1 MEISVYSNSLEEIMQ
16 SSHEP
21 KNFQQIMLMCLGFFG
36 IQFGWALQMNNMSA
50 IYMRL
55 GAEESKIALLWLAAP
70 VTGLLVQPLVG
81 YFSDR
86 TWCKLG
92 RRRPYFLGGAIFS
105 TIALFLMPQASAIWM
120 AVIALWILDTSVNV
134 SMEPFRAFVGDIL
147 PEEQRKTGYAM
158 QSVMIGAG
166 AVIASFLPQ
175 ILTALGVSTEAPI
188 GHIPNTV
195 KYSFFI
201 GALVLFTAVYITVHS
216 TPEYPPQDMEE
227 FKKLQSQRGS
237 LSKTLSEMWQAF
249 STMPSTM
256 RRLAVVQFFTW
267 AAFMI
272 MWVYFTPGIAS
283 GVFHAAPGTA
293 DFEAAANW
301 GSSCFGIYNGVAFV
315 FSFALLWLTTKFSA
329 KYIHIVCLTIGAIGL
344 GSLGLTL
351 FGFTFTKMGL
361 IFPMVCIGIAWSSIL
376 SMPYALLSNSLPAE
390 KMGFYMGVFN
400 FFIVIPQICVNLFF
414 GPIMKN
420 LLGGSA
426 IAAVGLGGV
435 SLFIAAFATF
445 FVHDKTLIKKAN

>member
-1 MEISVYSNSLEEIMQ
+1 MQ
-16 SSHEP
+16 TDRPS
-21 KNFQQIMLMCLGFFG
+21 KTFLQIMFMCLGFFG
-36 IQFGWALQMNNMSA
+36 IQFGWALQMGNMSA
-50 IYMRL
+50 IYSRL
-55 GAEESKIALLWLAAP
+55 GASEDQIPLLWLAAP

-86 TWCKLG
+86 TWCRLG

-105 TIALFLMPQASAIWM
+105 MIALFLMPQASAIWM

-147 PEEQRKTGYAM
+147 PEPQRKTGYAM

-175 ILTALGVSTEAPI
+175 ILTSLGVSTEAPM

-195 KYSFFI
+195 KYSFYI
-201 GALVLFTAVYITVHS
+201 GAVVLIVAILATIKT
-216 TPEYPPQDMEE
+216 TPEYPPADMEE
-227 FKKLQSQRGS
+227 FKKLQRQSVSFVETVR
-237 LSKTLSEMWQAF
+237 EMVRAF
-249 STMPSTM
+249 VTMPRTM

-267 AAFMI
+267 AAFMV

-283 GVFHAAPGTA
+283 GVFHAVPGT
-293 DFEAAANW
+293 EAYEMAANW

-315 FSFALLWLTTKFSA
+315 FAFVLLWLTTKFSA
-329 KYIHIVCLTIGAIGL
+329 KAIHIACLTIGGVGL

-351 FGFTFTKMGL
+351 FGLEFSKMGL

-376 SMPYALLSNSLPAE
+376 SMPYAMLSNALPAE

-414 GPIMKN
+414 GPFMKH
-420 LLGGSA
+420 LLNGSA
-426 IAAVGLGGV
+426 IAAVGVGGI
-435 SLFIAAFATF
+435 SLLVAAAFTF
-445 FVHDKTLIKKAN
+445 WVKERQPVQE

>member
-1 MEISVYSNSLEEIMQ
+1 MQ
-16 SSHEP
+16 TDRPS
-21 KNFQQIMLMCLGFFG
+21 KTFLQIMFMCLGFFG
-36 IQFGWALQMNNMSA
+36 IQFGWALQMGNMSA
-50 IYMRL
+50 IYSRL
-55 GAEESKIALLWLAAP
+55 GASEDQIPLLWLAAP

-86 TWCKLG
+86 TWCRLG

-105 TIALFLMPQASAIWM
+105 MIALFLMPQASAIWM

-147 PEEQRKTGYAM
+147 PEPQRKTGYAM

-175 ILTALGVSTEAPI
+175 ILTSLGVSTEAPL

-195 KYSFFI
+195 KYSFYI
-201 GALVLFTAVYITVHS
+201 GAVVLIVAILATIKT
-216 TPEYPPQDMEE
+216 TPEYPPADMEE
-227 FKKLQSQRGS
+227 FKKLQRQSVSFVETVR
-237 LSKTLSEMWQAF
+237 EMVRAF
-249 STMPSTM
+249 VTMPRTM

-267 AAFMI
+267 AAFMV

-283 GVFHAAPGTA
+283 GVFHAVPGT
-293 DFEAAANW
+293 EAYEMAANW

-315 FSFALLWLTTKFSA
+315 FAFVLLWLTTKFSA
-329 KYIHIVCLTIGAIGL
+329 KAIHIACLTIGGVGL

-351 FGFTFTKMGL
+351 FGLEFSKMGL

-376 SMPYALLSNSLPAE
+376 SMPYAMLSNALPAE

-414 GPIMKN
+414 GPFMKH
-420 LLGGSA
+420 LLNGSA
-426 IAAVGLGGV
+426 IAAVGVGGI
-435 SLFIAAFATF
+435 SLLVAAAFTF
-445 FVHDKTLIKKAN
+445 WVKERHPVQE

>member
-1 MEISVYSNSLEEIMQ
+1 MDGQ
-16 SSHEP
+16 HEQ
-21 KNFQQIMLMCLGFFG
+21 KTFKQIMLMCLGFFG
-36 IQFGWALQMNNMSA
+36 IQFGWALQMGNMSA
-50 IYMRL
+50 IYSRL
-55 GAEESKIALLWLAAP
+55 GASEAQIPLLWLAAP

-86 TWCKLG
+86 TWCRLG
-92 RRRPYFLGGAIFS
+92 RRRPYFLGGAVFS
-105 TIALFLMPQASAIWM
+105 AFALFLMPQASAIWM
-120 AVIALWILDTSVNV
+120 AVIALWILDTAVNV

-147 PEEQRKTGYAM
+147 PENQRKTGYAM

-175 ILTALGVSTEAPI
+175 ILAWAGVSTEAPL

-195 KYSFFI
+195 KYSFYT
-201 GALVLFTAVYITVHS
+201 GAVVLLAAILTTVKT
-216 TPEYPPQDMEE
+216 TPEYPPQDMQA
-227 FKKLQSQRGS
+227 FKNLQRQAVS
-237 LSKTLSEMWQAF
+237 LRKTLAEMARAF
-249 STMPSTM
+249 ITMPQTM

-283 GVFHAAPGTA
+283 AVFHAVPGTA
-293 DFEAAANW
+293 AYETAANW
-301 GSSCFGIYNGVAFV
+301 GSSCFGIYNGVAFG
-315 FSFALLWLTTKFSA
+315 FAFALLWLTTKFSA
-329 KYIHIVCLTIGAIGL
+329 KYIHIVCLTVGAVGL

-351 FGFTFTKMGL
+351 FGVQFSQTGL
-361 IFPMVCIGIAWSSIL
+361 IFPMVCVGVAWSSLL
-376 SMPYALLSNSLPAE
+376 SMPYALLANSLPAE

-414 GPIMKN
+414 GPVMKH

-426 IAAVGLGGV
+426 IAAVGVGGL
-435 SLFIAAFATF
+435 SLLLAAVFTF
-445 FVHDKTLIKKAN
+445 FVQDNTLKQKA

>member
-1 MEISVYSNSLEEIMQ
+1 
-16 SSHEP
+16 
-21 KNFQQIMLMCLGFFG
+21 MCLGFFG
-36 IQFGWALQMNNMSA
+36 IQFGWALQMGNMSA
-50 IYMRL
+50 IYSRL
-55 GAEESKIALLWLAAP
+55 GASEDQIPMLWLAAP

-86 TWCKLG
+86 TWCRLG

-105 TIALFLMPQASAIWM
+105 MFALFLMPQASAIWM

-147 PEEQRKTGYAM
+147 PEGQRKTGYAM

-175 ILTALGVSTEAPI
+175 ILTACGVSTEAPL

-195 KYSFFI
+195 KYSFYI
-201 GALVLFTAVYITVHS
+201 GAVVLIVAILATIKT
-216 TPEYPPQDMEE
+216 TPEYPPADMEE
-227 FKKLQSQRGS
+227 FNKLKKQTFNPF
-237 LSKTLSEMWQAF
+237 KTVQEMFRAF
-249 STMPSTM
+249 ITMPVTM

-267 AAFMI
+267 AAFMV

-283 GVFHAAPGTA
+283 GVFHAAPGTPA
-293 DFEAAANW
+293 YETAANW

-315 FSFALLWLTTKFSA
+315 FAFALLWLTTKFSA
-329 KYIHIVCLTIGAIGL
+329 KAIHIVCLTVGGLGL

-351 FGFTFTKMGL
+351 LGVQFTQMGL

-376 SMPYALLSNSLPAE
+376 SMPYAMLSNALPAD

-414 GPIMKN
+414 GPFMKHV
-420 LLGGSA
+420 LGGSA
-426 IAAVGLGGV
+426 IAAVGVGGLF
-435 SLFIAAFATF
+435 LFIAAVFTLR
-445 FVHDKTLIKKAN
+445 VHDRQTQE

>member
-1 MEISVYSNSLEEIMQ
+1 M
-16 SSHEP
+16 
-21 KNFQQIMLMCLGFFG
+21 G
-36 IQFGWALQMNNMSA
+36 NMSA
-50 IYMRL
+50 IYSRL
-55 GAEESKIALLWLAAP
+55 GAREDQIPLLWLAAP

-86 TWCKLG
+86 TWCRLG

-105 TIALFLMPQASAIWM
+105 VIALILMPQASAVWM
-120 AVIALWILDTSVNV
+120 AVIALWVLDTSVNV

-175 ILTALGVSTEAPI
+175 ILTSLGVSTEAPL
-188 GHIPNTV
+188 GHIPATV
-195 KYSFFI
+195 RYSFYI
-201 GALVLFTAVYITVHS
+201 GAAVLLAAILATIKT
-216 TPEYPPQDMEE
+216 TPEYPPADMEAFKQLQKQTVS
-227 FKKLQSQRGS
+227 FKK
-237 LSKTLSEMWQAF
+237 TLHEMYSAMM
-249 STMPSTM
+249 TMPSTM

-267 AAFMI
+267 AAFMV

-283 GVFHAAPGTA
+283 GVFHAVPGTP
-293 DFEAAANW
+293 EYETAANW

-315 FSFALLWLTTKFSA
+315 FAFALLWLTTKFSA
-329 KYIHIVCLTIGAIGL
+329 KMIHIVCLVIGGLGL

-351 FGFTFTKMGL
+351 VGVEFSKMGL
-361 IFPMVCIGIAWSSIL
+361 IIPMVCIGIAWSSIL
-376 SMPYALLSNSLPAE
+376 SMPYAMLSNALPAE

-414 GPIMKN
+414 GPIMKHC
-420 LLGGSA
+420 LGGSA
-426 IAAVGLGGV
+426 IAAVGVGGL
-435 SLFIAAFATF
+435 SLLVAAAFTCW
-445 FVHDKTLIKKAN
+445 VRDQKAIQE

>member
-1 MEISVYSNSLEEIMQ
+1 MQ
-16 SSHEP
+16 TDRPS
-21 KNFQQIMLMCLGFFG
+21 KTFLQIMFMCLGFFG
-36 IQFGWALQMNNMSA
+36 IQFGWALQMGNMSA
-50 IYMRL
+50 IYSRL
-55 GAEESKIALLWLAAP
+55 GASEDQIPLLWLAAP

-86 TWCKLG
+86 TWCRLG

-105 TIALFLMPQASAIWM
+105 MIALFLMPQASAIWM

-147 PEEQRKTGYAM
+147 PEPQRKTGYAM

-175 ILTALGVSTEAPI
+175 ILTSLGVSTEAPL

-195 KYSFFI
+195 KYSFYI
-201 GALVLFTAVYITVHS
+201 GAVVLIVAILATIKT
-216 TPEYPPQDMEE
+216 TPEYPPADMEE
-227 FKKLQSQRGS
+227 FKKLQRQSVSFVETVR
-237 LSKTLSEMWQAF
+237 EMVRAF
-249 STMPSTM
+249 VTMPRTM

-267 AAFMI
+267 AAFMV

-283 GVFHAAPGTA
+283 GVFHAVPGT
-293 DFEAAANW
+293 EAYEMAANW

-315 FSFALLWLTTKFSA
+315 FAFVLLWLTTKFSA
-329 KYIHIVCLTIGAIGL
+329 KAIHIACLTIGGVGL

-351 FGFTFTKMGL
+351 FGLEFSKMGL
-361 IFPMVCIGIAWSSIL
+361 ILPMVGIGIAWSSIL
-376 SMPYALLSNSLPAE
+376 SMPYAMLSNALPAE

-414 GPIMKN
+414 GPFMKH
-420 LLGGSA
+420 LLNGSA
-426 IAAVGLGGV
+426 IAAVGVGGI
-435 SLFIAAFATF
+435 SLFIAAAFTF
-445 FVHDKTLIKKAN
+445 WVKERQPVQE

>member
-1 MEISVYSNSLEEIMQ
+1 MQ
-16 SSHEP
+16 QTYEH
-21 KNFQQIMLMCLGFFG
+21 KNWQQIMLMCLGFFG

-50 IYMRL
+50 IYLRL

-70 VTGLLVQPLVG
+70 VTGLLVQPIVG

-120 AVIALWILDTSVNV
+120 AVIALWVLDTSVNV

-147 PEEQRKTGYAM
+147 PEDQRKTGYAM

-175 ILTALGVSTEAPI
+175 ILTSLGVSTQAPI

-195 KYSFFI
+195 KYSFYI
-201 GALVLFTAVYITVHS
+201 GAVVLMTAIWITVKT
-216 TPEYPPQDMEE
+216 TPEYPPHDMEA
-227 FKKLQSQRGS
+227 FKKLQQQRGS
-237 LSKTLSEMWQAF
+237 LTKTLHEMWQAF
-249 STMPSTM
+249 VTMPSTM

-267 AAFMI
+267 AALMI

-293 DFEAAANW
+293 AFEEAANW
-301 GSSCFGIYNGVAFV
+301 GSSCFGIYNGVAFA

-329 KYIHIVCLTIGAIGL
+329 KYIHIVCLIIGAIGL

-351 FGFTFTKMGL
+351 LGIHFTKMGL
-361 IFPMVCIGIAWSSIL
+361 IFPMVCVGIAWSSIL

-400 FFIVIPQICVNLFF
+400 FFIVIPQICVNLLF
-414 GPIMKN
+414 GPFMKYVLAGN
-420 LLGGSA
+420 A
-426 IAAVGLGGV
+426 MTAVGVGGA
-435 SLFIAAFATF
+435 SLLAAAFFTF
-445 FVHDKTLIKKAN
+445 FVKDNMIKKA

>member
-1 MEISVYSNSLEEIMQ
+1 MHTERP
-16 SSHEP
+16 P
-21 KNFQQIMLMCLGFFG
+21 KTFLQIMYMCLGFFG
-36 IQFGWALQMNNMSA
+36 IQFGWALQMGNMSA
-50 IYMRL
+50 IYSRL
-55 GAEESKIALLWLAAP
+55 GAREDQIPLLWLAAP

-86 TWCKLG
+86 TWCRLG

-105 TIALFLMPQASAIWM
+105 MIALFLMPQASAIWM
-120 AVIALWILDTSVNV
+120 AVIALWVLDTSVNV

-147 PEEQRKTGYAM
+147 PENQRKTGYAM

-175 ILTALGVSTEAPI
+175 ILTSLGVSTEAPL

-195 KYSFFI
+195 KHSFYI
-201 GALVLFTAVYITVHS
+201 GAFVLVAAILATIKT
-216 TPEYPPQDMEE
+216 TPEYPPANMEE
-227 FKKLQSQRGS
+227 FKKLQKQTVS
-237 LSKTLSEMWQAF
+237 LKKTLGEMWRAF
-249 STMPSTM
+249 VTMPSTM
-256 RRLAVVQFFTW
+256 RRLAAVQFFTW
-267 AAFMI
+267 AAFMV

-283 GVFHAAPGTA
+283 GVFHAAPGTPA
-293 DFEAAANW
+293 YETAANW

-315 FSFALLWLTTKFSA
+315 FAFALLWLTTKFSA
-329 KYIHIVCLTIGAIGL
+329 KAIHIVCLTIGGVGL

-351 FGFTFTKMGL
+351 FGLEFTKMGL

-376 SMPYALLSNSLPAE
+376 SMPYAMLSNALPAE

-414 GPIMKN
+414 GPFMKHF
-420 LLGGSA
+420 LGGSA
-426 IAAVGLGGV
+426 IAAVGVGGI
-435 SLFIAAFATF
+435 SLFIAAAFTF
-445 FVHDKTLIKKAN
+445 WVRERQAARE

>member
-1 MEISVYSNSLEEIMQ
+1 MQ
-16 SSHEP
+16 TDRPS
-21 KNFQQIMLMCLGFFG
+21 KTFLQIMFMCLGFFG
-36 IQFGWALQMNNMSA
+36 IQFGWALQMGNMSA
-50 IYMRL
+50 IYSRL
-55 GAEESKIALLWLAAP
+55 GASEDQIPLLWLAAP

-86 TWCKLG
+86 TWCRLG

-105 TIALFLMPQASAIWM
+105 MIALFLMPQASAIWM

-147 PEEQRKTGYAM
+147 PEPQRKTGYAM

-175 ILTALGVSTEAPI
+175 ILTSLGVSTEAPL

-195 KYSFFI
+195 KYSFYI
-201 GALVLFTAVYITVHS
+201 GAVVLIVAILATIKT
-216 TPEYPPQDMEE
+216 TPEYPPADMEE
-227 FKKLQSQRGS
+227 FKKLQRQSVSFVETVR
-237 LSKTLSEMWQAF
+237 EMVRAF
-249 STMPSTM
+249 VTMPSTM

-267 AAFMI
+267 AAFMV

-283 GVFHAAPGTA
+283 GVFHAVPGT
-293 DFEAAANW
+293 EAYEMAANW

-315 FSFALLWLTTKFSA
+315 FAFVLLWLTTKFSA
-329 KYIHIVCLTIGAIGL
+329 KAIHIACLTIGGVGL

-351 FGFTFTKMGL
+351 FGLEFSKMGL

-376 SMPYALLSNSLPAE
+376 SMPYAMLSNALPAE

-414 GPIMKN
+414 GPFMKH
-420 LLGGSA
+420 LLNGSA
-426 IAAVGLGGV
+426 IAAVGVGGI
-435 SLFIAAFATF
+435 SLLIAAAFTF
-445 FVHDKTLIKKAN
+445 WVKERQPVQE

>member
-1 MEISVYSNSLEEIMQ
+1 MDGR
-16 SSHEP
+16 HEQ
-21 KNFQQIMLMCLGFFG
+21 KTFTQIMLMCLGFFG
-36 IQFGWALQMNNMSA
+36 IQFGWALQMGNMSA
-50 IYMRL
+50 IYSRL
-55 GAEESKIALLWLAAP
+55 GASESQIPLLWLAAP

-86 TWCKLG
+86 TWCRLG

-120 AVIALWILDTSVNV
+120 AVIALWVLDTSVNV
-134 SMEPFRAFVGDIL
+134 CMEPFRAFVGDIL
-147 PEEQRKTGYAM
+147 PENQRKTGYAM

-175 ILTALGVSTEAPI
+175 ILANFGVSTEAPL

-195 KYSFFI
+195 KYSFYT
-201 GALVLFTAVYITVHS
+201 GAVVLIVAILATIKS
-216 TPEYPPQDMEE
+216 TPEYPPADMEA
-227 FKKLQSQRGS
+227 FRKLQKQTTSISQ
-237 LSKTLSEMWQAF
+237 TLSEMWQAMT
-249 STMPSTM
+249 TMPSTM

-283 GVFHAAPGTA
+283 GVFHATPGT
-293 DFEAAANW
+293 EAYEVAANW
-301 GSSCFGIYNGVAFV
+301 GSSCFGIYNGVAFG
-315 FSFALLWLTTKFSA
+315 FAFALLWLTTKFSA
-329 KYIHIVCLTIGAIGL
+329 KYIHIVCLAIGGLGL

-351 FGFTFTKMGL
+351 FGVEFTKMGL
-361 IFPMVCIGIAWSSIL
+361 VIPMVCIGIAWSSIL
-376 SMPYALLSNSLPAE
+376 SMPYALLSNALPAE

-400 FFIVIPQICVNLFF
+400 FFIVIPQICVNLLF
-414 GPIMKN
+414 GPIMKH

-426 IAAVGLGGV
+426 IAAVGVGGL
-435 SLFIAAFATF
+435 SLLVAAFFTF
-445 FVHDKTLIKKAN
+445 FVQDNTIKKQA

>member
-1 MEISVYSNSLEEIMQ
+1 MNTERP
-16 SSHEP
+16 P
-21 KNFQQIMLMCLGFFG
+21 KSFTQIMYMCLGFFG

-50 IYMRL
+50 IYSRL
-55 GAEESKIALLWLAAP
+55 GATESELPLLWLAAP
-70 VTGLLVQPLVG
+70 VTGLLVQPIVG

-86 TWCKLG
+86 TWCRLG

-105 TIALFLMPQASAIWM
+105 VFALFLMPQATAIWM

-147 PEEQRKTGYAM
+147 PERQRKTGYAM

-175 ILTALGVSTEAPI
+175 ILTHLGVSTEAAI

-195 KYSFFI
+195 RYSFFI
-201 GALVLFTAVYITVHS
+201 GAVVLLVAIVATVVT
-216 TPEYPPQDMEE
+216 TPEYPPENMEE
-227 FKKLQSQRGS
+227 FKQLQKQSTS
-237 LSKTLSEMWQAF
+237 FSKTFKEMWSAF
-249 STMPSTM
+249 VTMPQTM
-256 RRLAVVQFFTW
+256 KRLAVVQFFTW
-267 AAFMI
+267 AAFMV

-283 GVFHAAPGTA
+283 GVFHAHPGTPEY
-293 DFEAAANW
+293 EAAATW

-315 FSFALLWLTTKFSA
+315 FSFVLLWLTTKFSA
-329 KYIHIVCLTIGAIGL
+329 KIIHIVCLTIGGIGL
-344 GSLGLTL
+344 ASLGLTL
-351 FGFTFTKMGL
+351 FGVQFTKMGL

-376 SMPYALLSNSLPAE
+376 SMPYAMLSNALPAA

-414 GPIMKN
+414 GPFMKYA
-420 LLGGSA
+420 LGGSA
-426 IAAVGLGGV
+426 IAAVGVGGI
-435 SLFIAAFATF
+435 SLLIAAAATLR
-445 FVHDKTLIKKAN
+445 VQNTHTEAN

>member
-1 MEISVYSNSLEEIMQ
+1 MTTDRPQKTFL
-16 SSHEP
+16 
-21 KNFQQIMLMCLGFFG
+21 QIMYMCLGFFG
-36 IQFGWALQMNNMSA
+36 IQFGWALQMGNMSA
-50 IYMRL
+50 IYSRL
-55 GAEESKIALLWLAAP
+55 GAREDQIPLLWLAAP

-86 TWCKLG
+86 TWCRLG

-105 TIALFLMPQASAIWM
+105 VIALILMPQASAVWM
-120 AVIALWILDTSVNV
+120 AVIALWVLDTSVNV

-175 ILTALGVSTEAPI
+175 ILTSLGVSTEAPL
-188 GHIPNTV
+188 GHIPATV
-195 KYSFFI
+195 RYSFYI
-201 GALVLFTAVYITVHS
+201 GAGVLLAAILATIKT
-216 TPEYPPQDMEE
+216 TPEYPPADMDA
-227 FKKLQSQRGS
+227 FKQLQKQTVSFK
-237 LSKTLSEMWQAF
+237 KTLSEMYSALV
-249 STMPSTM
+249 TMPSTM

-267 AAFMI
+267 AAFMV

-283 GVFHAAPGTA
+283 GVFHAVPGTPQY
-293 DFEAAANW
+293 ETAANW

-315 FSFALLWLTTKFSA
+315 FAFALLWLTTKFSA
-329 KYIHIVCLTIGAIGL
+329 KAIHIVCLAVGGLGL

-351 FGFTFTKMGL
+351 VGVEFSKMGL
-361 IFPMVCIGIAWSSIL
+361 IIPMVCIGIAWSSIL
-376 SMPYALLSNSLPAE
+376 SMPYAMLSNALPAE

-400 FFIVIPQICVNLFF
+400 FSIVIPQICVNLFF
-414 GPIMKN
+414 GPIMKR

-426 IAAVGLGGV
+426 IAAVGVGGL
-435 SLFIAAFATF
+435 SLLAAAAFTF
-445 FVHDKTLIKKAN
+445 WVRDHKPVQE

>member
-1 MEISVYSNSLEEIMQ
+1 MQ
-16 SSHEP
+16 QEHEH

-86 TWCKLG
+86 TWCGLG

-105 TIALFLMPQASAIWM
+105 MIALFLMPQASAIWM
-120 AVIALWILDTSVNV
+120 AVLALWILDSSVNV

-147 PEEQRKTGYAM
+147 PEDQRKTGYAM

-175 ILTALGVSTEAPI
+175 ILTSLGVSTEAPL

-195 KYSFFI
+195 KYSFYI
-201 GALVLFTAVYITVHS
+201 GAVVLMSAILITVKT
-216 TPEYPPQDMEE
+216 TPEYPPHDMEA

-237 LSKTLSEMWQAF
+237 LSKTLSEMWSAF

-267 AAFMI
+267 AALMI
-272 MWVYFTPGIAS
+272 MWVYFTPGIAA

-293 DFEAAANW
+293 AFEEAANW
-301 GSSCFGIYNGVAFV
+301 GSSCFGIYNGVAFA

-329 KYIHIVCLTIGAIGL
+329 KYIHIVCLSIGAVGL

-361 IFPMVCIGIAWSSIL
+361 IFPMLCIGIAWSSIL
-376 SMPYALLSNSLPAE
+376 SMPYALLSNCLPAE

-414 GPIMKN
+414 GPFMKYFLN
-420 LLGGSA
+420 GSA
-426 IAAVGLGGV
+426 IAAVGVGGL
-435 SLFIAAFATF
+435 SLLLAAWFTF
-445 FVHDKTLIKKAN
+445 FVQDNTITKRA

>member
-1 MEISVYSNSLEEIMQ
+1 MQ
-16 SSHEP
+16 TDRPS
-21 KNFQQIMLMCLGFFG
+21 KTFLQIMFMCLGFFG
-36 IQFGWALQMNNMSA
+36 IQFGWALQMGNMSA
-50 IYMRL
+50 IYSRL
-55 GAEESKIALLWLAAP
+55 GASEDQIPLLWLAAP

-86 TWCKLG
+86 TWCRLG

-105 TIALFLMPQASAIWM
+105 MIALFLMPQASAIWM

-147 PEEQRKTGYAM
+147 PEPQRKTGYAM

-175 ILTALGVSTEAPI
+175 ILTSLGVSTEAPL

-195 KYSFFI
+195 KYSFYI
-201 GALVLFTAVYITVHS
+201 GAVVLIVAILATIKT
-216 TPEYPPQDMEE
+216 TPEYPPADMEE
-227 FKKLQSQRGS
+227 FKKLQRQSVSFVETVR
-237 LSKTLSEMWQAF
+237 EMVRAF
-249 STMPSTM
+249 VTMPRTM

-267 AAFMI
+267 AAFMV

-283 GVFHAAPGTA
+283 GVFHAVPGT
-293 DFEAAANW
+293 EAYEMAANW

-315 FSFALLWLTTKFSA
+315 FAFVLLWLTTKFSA
-329 KYIHIVCLTIGAIGL
+329 KAIHIACLTIGGVGL

-351 FGFTFTKMGL
+351 FGLEFSKMGL
-361 IFPMVCIGIAWSSIL
+361 ILPMVGIGIAWSSIL
-376 SMPYALLSNSLPAE
+376 SMPYAMLSNALPAE

-414 GPIMKN
+414 GPFMKH
-420 LLGGSA
+420 LLNGSA
-426 IAAVGLGGV
+426 IAAVGVGGI
-435 SLFIAAFATF
+435 SLLIAAAFTF
-445 FVHDKTLIKKAN
+445 WVKERQPVQE

>member
-1 MEISVYSNSLEEIMQ
+1 MTTDRPQKTFL
-16 SSHEP
+16 
-21 KNFQQIMLMCLGFFG
+21 QIMYMCLGFFG
-36 IQFGWALQMNNMSA
+36 IQFGWALQMGNMSA
-50 IYMRL
+50 IYSRL
-55 GAEESKIALLWLAAP
+55 GAREDQIPLLWLAAP

-86 TWCKLG
+86 TWCRLG

-105 TIALFLMPQASAIWM
+105 VIALILMPQASAVWM
-120 AVIALWILDTSVNV
+120 AVIALWVLDTSVNV

-175 ILTALGVSTEAPI
+175 ILTSLGVSTEAPL
-188 GHIPNTV
+188 GHIPATV
-195 KYSFFI
+195 RYSFYI
-201 GALVLFTAVYITVHS
+201 GAAVLLAAILATIKT
-216 TPEYPPQDMEE
+216 TPEYPPADMEAFKQLQKQTVS
-227 FKKLQSQRGS
+227 FKK
-237 LSKTLSEMWQAF
+237 TLYEMYSAMM
-249 STMPSTM
+249 TMPSTM

-267 AAFMI
+267 AAFMV

-283 GVFHAAPGTA
+283 GVFHAVPGTP
-293 DFEAAANW
+293 EYETAANW

-315 FSFALLWLTTKFSA
+315 FAFALLWLTTKFSA
-329 KYIHIVCLTIGAIGL
+329 KMIHIVCLVIGGLGL

-351 FGFTFTKMGL
+351 VGVEFSKMGL
-361 IFPMVCIGIAWSSIL
+361 IIPMVCIGIAWSSIL
-376 SMPYALLSNSLPAE
+376 SMPYAMLSNALPAE

-414 GPIMKN
+414 GPIMKHC
-420 LLGGSA
+420 LGGSA
-426 IAAVGLGGV
+426 IAAVGVGGL
-435 SLFIAAFATF
+435 SLLVAAAFTCW
-445 FVHDKTLIKKAN
+445 VRDQKAIQE